1 MAKKIYFTT
10 PIYYVNAEPHIG
22 HLYTT
27 ALADM
32 LKRYHVLAGDDV
44 YYQTGTDEHGEK
56 IVQSAD
62 KLKITPKQF
71 CDDISG
77 KFRDAWDKI
86 DIQYDDFI
94 RTTDTRHT
102 KYVQEILSKVYASGD
117 IYFDEY
123 TGKYCV
129 GCERYLTDTE
139 LVDGKCPDHQTT
151 PKEVKE
157 ANYFF
162 KMGKYQEQLIQ
173 HIEENPTWIR
183 PERFKNEVVS
193 FLKVPLEDL
202 CISRPKTRLEWGI
215 ELPFD
220 DKYVTYVW
228 FDALLNY
235 VSGIKETSDGK
246 NLFDEYWSGCNHLIA
261 KDILKTHAIYWPTM
275 LMSAGIP
282 LFKQLDVH
290 GYWMIGESKMS
301 KSLGNV
307 IRPLSFDAAFGIEN
321 LRYFLFKEMKFGSDS
336 SFTYDLFV
344 ERYNS
349 DLANGLGN
357 LLARNAG
364 LVAKNFGSVPA
375 AVTVT
380 DAEKALEEK
389 ANEVVAAYRK
399 NFESRQFSK
408 SIEDVVALLGDT
420 DKYITQMAPWKLA
433 KDESKKEDLAR
444 VLRCGLE
451 VCRIAAVLL
460 SPVMPQK
467 CADILA
473 YLGERRPLDGS
484 VSIEELAAFG
494 VLQEGIE
501 ISKPP
506 RFFPRI
512 DEAALTKIT
521 AQLEAEAAAA
531 AKAAGSVEAR
541 EIESLKEEITID
553 DFSKV
558 QLKVGLVKEA
568 YSVDGAQKLIR
579 LIVDIGEEKPRQ
591 VFAGIKSHYP
601 EPEKLVGR
609 NVIVVANLKPR
620 QMKFGL
626 SEGMVLA
633 ASGEDRLCAATVL
646 GASLPG
652 DGVS

>member
-1 MAKKIYFTT
+1 MARTIYFTT

-32 LKRYHVLAGDDV
+32 LKRYHLLAGDDV
-44 YYQTGTDEHGEK
+44 WFQTGTDEHGEK
-56 IVQSAD
+56 IVQVAE
-62 KLKITPKQF
+62 KQGITPKQF
-71 CDDISG
+71 ADGISG
-77 KFRDAWDKI
+77 KFRDAWDRI

-94 RTTDTRHT
+94 RTTDARHV
-102 KYVQEILSKVYASGD
+102 KYVQDVLTKVHDAGD

-139 LVDGKCPDHQTT
+139 LVDGKCPDHQTE
-151 PKEVKE
+151 PREVKE
-157 ANYFF
+157 SNYFF
-162 KMGKYQEQLIQ
+162 RMGKYRQQLID
-173 HIEENPTWIR
+173 HIEANPDWIR
-183 PERFKNEVVS
+183 PERFRNEVLS
-193 FLKVPLEDL
+193 FLKSPLEDL

-220 DKYVTYVW
+220 NRYVTYVW

-235 VSGIKETSDGK
+235 PSGLAETSKGE
-246 NLFDEYWSGCNHLIA
+246 NLFDRYWSSCNHLIA

-282 LFKQLDVH
+282 LFNQLDVH
-290 GYWMIGESKMS
+290 GYWMVGESKMS

-321 LRYFLFKEMKFGSDS
+321 LRYFLFKEMKFGADS
-336 SFTYDLFV
+336 NFTYDLFV

-364 LVAKNFGSVPA
+364 LVAKNFGAIPA
-375 AVTVT
+375 ARPLT
-380 DAEKALEEK
+380 DAEQAVANKAK
-389 ANEVVAAYRK
+389 EVVAAYRS
-399 NFESRQFSK
+399 NFESRQFAK
-408 SIEDVVALLGDT
+408 SIEDVCALIGET
-420 DKYITQMAPWKLA
+420 DKYITRMEPWKMA
-433 KDESKKEDLAR
+433 KDDSKKDDLAR

-467 CADILA
+467 CAEILA
-473 YLGERRPLDGS
+473 YLGETRPLDGS

-494 VLQEGIE
+494 AIAEGIA
-501 ISKPP
+501 IDSPP

-512 DEAALTKIT
+512 DEAALAKIIE
-521 AQLEAEAAAA
+521 QVEAESQTATDA
-531 AKAAGSVEAR
+531 VRPR
-541 EIESLKEEITID
+541 EIEPIKEEITID
-553 DFSKV
+553 DFAKV

-568 YSVDGAQKLIR
+568 YPVKEAKKLIR
-579 LIVDIGEEKPRQ
+579 LMVDLGEEKPRQ
-591 VFAGIKSHYP
+591 IFAGIKSHYP
-601 EPEKLVGR
+601 EPEKLIGQ
-609 NVIVVANLKPR
+609 NVIVVANLAPR

-633 ASGEDRLCAATVL
+633 ASGDERLVAATVL
-646 GASLPG
+646 GQAKPG

>member
-1 MAKKIYFTT
+1 MTRKIYFTT

-32 LKRYHVLAGDDV
+32 LKRYYQLAGNNA
-44 YYQTGTDEHGEK
+44 YFQTGTDEHGEK
-56 IVQSAD
+56 IVQAAD
-62 KLKITPKQF
+62 KLGITPKQF
-71 CDDISG
+71 CDNISG
-77 KFRDAWDKI
+77 KFRDAWDNI
-86 DIQYDDFI
+86 NINYDDFI
-94 RTTDTRHT
+94 RTTDARHKT
-102 KYVQEILSKVYASGD
+102 YVQDILTRVQEAGD

-139 LVDGKCPDHQTT
+139 LVDGKCPDHQTA

-162 KMGKYQEQLIQ
+162 KMGKYQQQLIQ
-173 HIEENPTWIR
+173 HIEENPDWIR
-183 PERFKNEVVS
+183 PERFKNEVLS
-193 FLKVPLEDL
+193 FLKSPLEDL

-220 DKYVTYVW
+220 NKYVTYVW

-235 VSGIKETSDGK
+235 VSGLKETSNGK
-246 NLFDEYWSGCNHLIA
+246 NLFDEYWQGCNHLIA

-282 LFKQLDVH
+282 LFNQLDVH

-321 LRYFLFKEMKFGSDS
+321 LRYFLFKEMKFGADS

-364 LVAKNFGSVPA
+364 LVAKNFGAIPA
-375 AVTVT
+375 AT
-380 DAEKALEEK
+380 DLTEAEKELADK
-389 ANEVVAAYRK
+389 AQKVVDAYRQ
-399 NFESRQFSK
+399 NFESRQFAK
-408 SIEDVVALLGDT
+408 SIEDVCGLISET
-420 DKYITQMAPWKLA
+420 DKYITLMEPWKMA
-433 KDESKKEDLAR
+433 KDENRKNELAR
-444 VLRCGLE
+444 VLRSGLE
-451 VCRIAAVLL
+451 ICRIAAVLL
-460 SPVMPQK
+460 SPVMPKK
-467 CADILA
+467 CTEILA
-473 YLGERRPLDGS
+473 YLGETRPLDGS

-494 VLQEGIE
+494 AIAEGIE

-512 DEAALTKIT
+512 DEAALSSIT
-521 AQLEAEAAAA
+521 AQMQAEAEAAA
-531 AKAAGSVEAR
+531 KAAQSR
-541 EIESLKEEITID
+541 EIEPIKEQIIID
-553 DFSKV
+553 DFAKV
-558 QLKVGLVKEA
+558 QLKVGKVVEA
-568 YSVDGAQKLIR
+568 YPVEEAKKLIR
-579 LIVDIGEEKPRQ
+579 LMVDVGEEKPRQ

-601 EPEKLVGR
+601 QPEQLIGQ
-609 NVIVVANLKPR
+609 NVIIVANLKPR
-620 QMKFGL
+620 KMKFGM

-633 ASGEDRLCAATVL
+633 ASGDDRLVAATVL
-646 GASLPG
+646 G
-652 DGVS
+652 